1 MDGSSGIPS
10 MMMHEKRR
18 ACMSTFWNF
27 TRDDATGN
35 GTIQLDGEIVTEND
49 WWGSGGQVVARNFR
63 NKLASCKDVTVYINS
78 PGGDVF
84 AGAELYTALREHTQG
99 KVTVKVTGIA
109 ASAASLV
116 AMAGDEVL
124 MSPVAYMMIHNPW
137 SMATG
142 NSTDHRKE
150 ADVLDEITE
159 GLLAAYTA
167 KTGRSRD
174 EIAAMLDAETY
185 MSAQKCVD
193 LGFADGILYQEDDED
208 DEEKKPQPAASVL
221 MQGKQHGRAAA
232 LARVQPSLAELNRRA
247 EIIRRAK
254 IIGET
259 IQ

>member
-1 MDGSSGIPS
+1 
-10 MMMHEKRR
+10 
-18 ACMSTFWNF
+18 MSTFWNF
-27 TRDDATGN
+27 TRDDDTGN

-49 WWGSGGQVVARNFR
+49 WWSSGGQVVARSFR
-63 NKLASCKDVTVYINS
+63 NRLATCKDITVYINS

-84 AGAELYTALREHTQG
+84 AGAELYTALREYTQG

-137 SMATG
+137 SMTAG
-142 NSTDHRKE
+142 NSADHRKE

-193 LGFADGILYQEDDED
+193 LGFADGILYQEDGDG
-208 DEEKKPQPAASVL
+208 EKEKQPAASVM

-259 IQ
+259 IR

>member
-1 MDGSSGIPS
+1 M
-10 MMMHEKRR
+10 
-18 ACMSTFWNF
+18 
-27 TRDDATGN
+27 
-35 GTIQLDGEIVTEND
+35 
-49 WWGSGGQVVARNFR
+49 
-63 NKLASCKDVTVYINS
+63 
-78 PGGDVF
+78 F

-137 SMATG
+137 SMTAG
-142 NSTDHRKE
+142 NSADHRKE

-193 LGFADGILYQEDDED
+193 LGFADGILYQEDGDG
-208 DEEKKPQPAASVL
+208 EKEKQPAASVM

-232 LARVQPSLAELNRRA
+232 LAPGAAQPCRA
-247 EIIRRAK
+247 EPPGRNHSPGEDHRRNHSISQKATTWSFLFSPEK
-254 IIGET
+254 KEGGQRT
-259 IQ
+259 

>member
-1 MDGSSGIPS
+1 M
-10 MMMHEKRR
+10 
-18 ACMSTFWNF
+18 N
-27 TRDDATGN
+27 
-35 GTIQLDGEIVTEND
+35 IQ
-49 WWGSGGQVVARNFR
+49 A
-63 NKLASCKDVTVYINS
+63 
-78 PGGDVF
+78 
-84 AGAELYTALREHTQG
+84 TQG

-137 SMATG
+137 SMTAG
-142 NSTDHRKE
+142 NSADHRKE

-193 LGFADGILYQEDDED
+193 LGFADGILYQEDG
-208 DEEKKPQPAASVL
+208 EKEKQTAASVM

-232 LARVQPSLAELNRRA
+232 LARVQPSLAELHRRA

-259 IQ
+259 IR

>member
-1 MDGSSGIPS
+1 
-10 MMMHEKRR
+10 
-18 ACMSTFWNF
+18 MSTFWNF

-35 GTIQLDGEIVTEND
+35 GTIQLDGEIVTESD
-49 WWGSGGQVVARNFR
+49 WWSNGGQVVARSFR
-63 NKLASCKDVTVYINS
+63 NRLATCKDVTVYINS

-137 SMATG
+137 SMAAG
-142 NSTDHRKE
+142 NSADHRKE

-159 GLLAAYTA
+159 GLLAAYTT
-167 KTGRSRD
+167 KTGRNRD

-193 LGFADGILYQEDDED
+193 LGFADGILYQDGK
-208 DEEKKPQPAASVL
+208 EKAEAQQTNTGVM
-221 MQGKQHGRAAA
+221 MQSKQHGRAAA
-232 LARVQPSLAELNRRA
+232 LARMQPTLDELNRRA
-247 EIIRRAK
+247 EIIRRAR

-259 IQ
+259 IR

>member
-1 MDGSSGIPS
+1 M
-10 MMMHEKRR
+10 
-18 ACMSTFWNF
+18 
-27 TRDDATGN
+27 
-35 GTIQLDGEIVTEND
+35 
-49 WWGSGGQVVARNFR
+49 
-63 NKLASCKDVTVYINS
+63 
-78 PGGDVF
+78 
-84 AGAELYTALREHTQG
+84 
-99 KVTVKVTGIA
+99 TVKVTGIA

-137 SMATG
+137 SMTAG
-142 NSTDHRKE
+142 NSADHRKE

-159 GLLAAYTA
+159 GLLTAYTA

-185 MSAQKCVD
+185 MSAQKCGD
-193 LGFADGILYQEDDED
+193 LGFADGILYQEGED
-208 DEEKKPQPAASVL
+208 DGKEKQPAASVM

-232 LARVQPSLAELNRRA
+232 LARVQTNLAELNRRA

-259 IQ
+259 IR

>member
-1 MDGSSGIPS
+1 M
-10 MMMHEKRR
+10 
-18 ACMSTFWNF
+18 
-27 TRDDATGN
+27 
-35 GTIQLDGEIVTEND
+35 
-49 WWGSGGQVVARNFR
+49 
-63 NKLASCKDVTVYINS
+63 
-78 PGGDVF
+78 
-84 AGAELYTALREHTQG
+84 
-99 KVTVKVTGIA
+99 
-109 ASAASLV
+109 V

-137 SMATG
+137 SMTAG
-142 NSTDHRKE
+142 NSADHRKE

-193 LGFADGILYQEDDED
+193 LGFADGILYQEDGDG
-208 DEEKKPQPAASVL
+208 EKEKQPAASVM

-232 LARVQPSLAELNRRA
+232 LARVQPSLAVLNRRA

-259 IQ
+259 IR